1 LLARLGLRWEEGR
14 RQRQPAMAA
23 SARPGERAT
32 SFAVACSLL
41 SRFVRQNGA
50 APAQLGLGIKGEQ
63 RNQAA
68 APARPALLS
77 VEIGILLGARGW
89 GSVQFQFLW
98 GTCSPGA
105 RSGRALCYI
114 RFGNDVFGLR
124 IRTPLSVSLPLF
136 FPSQARSSSKGRRR
150 QLTCSPERTAR
161 RPRGGRRPWSF
172 SRRAPGSVS
181 RMPLLP
187 LGAYC

>member
-1 LLARLGLRWEEGR
+1 
-14 RQRQPAMAA
+14 MTA
-23 SARPGERAT
+23 SSRPGERAT

-50 APAQLGLGIKGEQ
+50 APAQLGLGIKGEL

-77 VEIGILLGARGW
+77 VEIWILLGARGW
-89 GSVQFQFLW
+89 GSASFDSCGGRVR
-98 GTCSPGA
+98 SGA

-124 IRTPLSVSLPLF
+124 IRTPLSVSLSLF
-136 FPSQARSSSKGRRR
+136 
-150 QLTCSPERTAR
+150 
-161 RPRGGRRPWSF
+161 SF
-172 SRRAPGSVS
+172 SGEVEQQRTPTTIN
-181 RMPLLP
+181 LLP
-187 LGAYC
+187 EADGEETERRKQTMELFPQSAGFGVKDPAAAPRCVLLLHIM